1 MKTLLIIPILGKYIF
16 PAGGLLNSTPNT
28 FVKIKLR
35 KEKLKNLWFFTALK
49 GALCRASLD

>member
-1 MKTLLIIPILGKYIF
+1 LKYIF
-16 PAGGLLNSTPNT
+16 PAGGLLKSSPNT

-35 KEKLKNLWFFTALK
+35 KVKLKNAVIFAGLE